1 MNIHKFNVKPKPK
14 TILPK
19 TIHWR
24 PLQEVK
30 YPALKIN
37 LITWKI
43 FSQENIKLK
52 PKEVKQIR
60 LGLGFIMSEGVVLVA
75 LANSLKNKRCSLQNE
90 VNLEDAQDIVIT
102 ITKNSNEI
110 VDIEKPE
117 LLCRVCYKK
126 L

>member
-19 TIHWR
+19 TIHRR
-24 PLQEVK
+24 PLREVK

-37 LITWKI
+37 SITWKI

-90 VNLEDAQDIVIT
+90 VSLEDAEDIVIT
-102 ITKNSNEI
+102 ITNNSNEI

-117 LLCRVCYKK
+117 FLCHVCYKK